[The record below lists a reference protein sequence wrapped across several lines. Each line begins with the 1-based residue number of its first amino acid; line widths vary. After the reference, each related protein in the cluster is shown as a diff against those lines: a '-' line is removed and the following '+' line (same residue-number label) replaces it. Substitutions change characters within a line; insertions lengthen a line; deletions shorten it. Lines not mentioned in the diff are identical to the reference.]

1 MARLG
6 TMTDMART
14 PNEVKEE
21 IAENS
26 PSPIGS
32 KMSTAPVYPY
42 GLCLCLEDEALE
54 KLKMQGMPEVGAT
67 VHFAALARVTSVS
80 ENEREGTDGDKT
92 KCRRVEL
99 QITHLAIENEDR
111 EASEA
116 WYTGG
121 GKGSA
126 KKSA

>member
-21 IAENS
+21 IAES
-26 PSPIGS
+26 APCPPG
-32 KMSTAPVYPY
+32 KMTTAPVYPY
-42 GLCLCLEDEALE
+42 GLCLSLEDEALE

-67 VHFAALARVTSVS
+67 VHFAALARVTSAS
-80 ENEREGTDGDKT
+80 EHEREGTDGEKT

-116 WYTGG
+116 WYAGDA
-121 GKGSA
+121 KGSA